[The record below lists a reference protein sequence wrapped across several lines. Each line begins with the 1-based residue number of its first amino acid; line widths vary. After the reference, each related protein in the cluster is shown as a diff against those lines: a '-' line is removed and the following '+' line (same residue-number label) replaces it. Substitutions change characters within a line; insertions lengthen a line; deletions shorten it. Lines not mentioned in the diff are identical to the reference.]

1 MINRESSIGRAR
13 EILNE
18 ELDEVKMMIK
28 VVKAHKVDEMRKK

>member
-1 MINRESSIGRAR
+1 MNVGIGRAR

-28 VVKAHKVDEMRKK
+28 VVKAHKVDEIRKK

>member
-1 MINRESSIGRAR
+1 MTVGIGRAR

-28 VVKAHKVDEMRKK
+28 VVKAHKVDEIRKK

>member
-1 MINRESSIGRAR
+1 MIVGIGRAR

-28 VVKAHKVDEMRKK
+28 VVKAHKVDEIRKK